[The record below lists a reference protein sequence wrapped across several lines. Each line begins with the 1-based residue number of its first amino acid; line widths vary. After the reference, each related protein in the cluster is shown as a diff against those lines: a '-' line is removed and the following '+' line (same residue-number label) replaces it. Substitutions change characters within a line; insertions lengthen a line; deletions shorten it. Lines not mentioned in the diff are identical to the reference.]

1 MSLSRHFHCV
11 TLLLL
16 VCGMLSGPALSA
28 ELSFSVDQR
37 AEQVQIGAAWPDVLQ
52 VVLTTAF
59 ALIYGLFRDDDGD
72 GVKNIHDRQPDNP
85 TEA

>member
-1 MSLSRHFHCV
+1 MKKYINV
-11 TLLLL
+11 GLLL
-16 VCGMLSGPALSA
+16 VVVASLVNLVS
-28 ELSFSVDQR
+28 
-37 AEQVQIGAAWPDVLQ
+37 EQVQIGAAWPDVLQ